1 MAYLAFLS
9 LSLTF
14 SLRMKHLTDQNWWQS
29 DEAVA
34 KEVLRQGRILYWLL
48 GASVQKSRRFHQP
61 NFPFSSEIHGTA
73 WEIVPSSRWFE
84 NGYAKLSR
92 RLARYHR
99 TIALFQSPLSE
110 RSVTVSVS
118 RALSS
123 SHSCRLAATSDL
135 QHHFWLSAFRVPH
148 GGFGLTT
155 CAPSPLGWLSHPPW
169 WIVTSTTP
177 IGTPF
182 P

>member
-1 MAYLAFLS
+1 LIILVSYL
-9 LSLTF
+9 
-14 SLRMKHLTDQNWWQS
+14 LRCGSMFNRAQNSDLQNGYPKTLMKGVTTQ
-29 DEAVA
+29 
-34 KEVLRQGRILYWLL
+34 Y
-48 GASVQKSRRFHQP
+48 
-61 NFPFSSEIHGTA
+61 
-73 WEIVPSSRWFE
+73 E
-84 NGYAKLSR
+84 NGRLPTLSVDIYTDFSEELSR

-123 SHSCRLAATSDL
+123 SQSCRLAATCDL

-155 CAPSPLGWLSHPPW
+155 CAPSPLGWLSHPRL
-169 WIVTSTTP
+169 
-177 IGTPF
+177 
-182 P
+182 